1 MKMKL
6 KWLFLLSLA
15 IAQLSSNAQDTASYK
30 SSNGL
35 DSKFIKGFSVY
46 PLEKQIGYRSNLTRK
61 WFTDFKGG
69 MTFSALP
76 FFVLEL
82 NRNYRFVN
90 TNRVKVYTG
99 IGLTLDSYVPGVEV
113 PLGIEFIPL
122 ADVKQLSIIAETQ
135 PKISLGPTN
144 FLNISFSPH
153 IGVAYYLR
161 AKAQKHS

>member
-6 KWLFLLSLA
+6 LFFSVLLVLG
-15 IAQLSSNAQDTASYK
+15 LSANAQENPP
-30 SSNGL
+30 SNN
-35 DSKFIKGFSVY
+35 SQSEIRKGFAVY

-69 MTFSALP
+69 MTYSALP

-82 NRNYRFVN
+82 NRNRRFVN
-90 TNRVKVYTG
+90 TDRVKVYSG
-99 IGLTLDSYVPGVEV
+99 LGLTLDSYVPGVQV

-122 ADVKQLSIIAETQ
+122 ADVKQLSIIAEAK

-153 IGVAYYLR
+153 IGVAYYL
-161 AKAQKHS
+161 KMKTVSKG